1 MTQKR
6 MFGVI
11 TYDVPTHMRKLYPKL
26 RALFKRRALM
36 QTQSAY
42 LFPWGMAQE
51 IEEGMQQI
59 NTHEGFKRPQPDQIR
74 YAIFKYDEKVS
85 GQALTE
91 SCRDALRKQIA
102 RMKENIH
109 KKLLDVEKLEA
120 GEEVDDEDLDL
131 EDAIRSAKV
140 TCRRGMSI
148 LKDMQA
154 IALIFDLTDDMDAAF
169 INYTVWV
176 EEKKDRIKQSETQMK
191 AALEAVEKEEET
203 PMDGDELGDK
213 SPSGS
218 KVFSAPQAAADC
230 PV

>member
-1 MTQKR
+1 MSNERT
-6 MFGVI
+6 FGVI
-11 TYDVPTHMRKLYPKL
+11 TYDVPTHMRKLYPAL

-59 NTHEGFKRPQPDQIR
+59 NTHEGFPRNAPDQIR

-91 SCRDALRKQIA
+91 SCRDALRKQIS

-109 KKLLDVEKLEA
+109 KKLIDIEKIEA
-120 GEEVDDEDLDL
+120 GEDVQDRNGEDVDVDD
-131 EDAIRSAKV
+131 AVRTAKV
-140 TCRRGMSI
+140 ACRRGKSI

-154 IALIFDLTDDMDAAF
+154 IAMIFDLTDDMDAAF
-169 INYTVWV
+169 INYEVWI
-176 EEKKDRIKQSETQMK
+176 EEKKK
-191 AALEAVEKEEET
+191 AALKAVDDEET
-203 PMDGDELGDK
+203 PMDGDDLGDR
-213 SPSGS
+213 SASGS
-218 KVFSAPQAAADC
+218 KVFTNAPVAADDC